1 MMKKFVSIFALMLAT
16 TTFAQTP
23 EITVDNVTQDAMLVK
38 FVTDWASI
46 SKLAFDNKLEEKINE
61 AQENHFA
68 HLSSDKQKTPSA
80 TACAKNIKNYLV
92 TFGSFSNNFLTLLN
106 NLTTEQKQKIRP
118 FTVFLHSNDGQE
130 FATYFLNGYKILL
143 MNLNPEIAGEPSKVS
158 FEEESKKSNEILHKQ
173 KNANEISEGLIIVND
188 SVTDEPKN
196 ELMNMPDEIK
206 RILATPECQEMKKEE
221 QAFKAKQTAQ

>member
-118 FTVFLHSNDGQE
+118 FTVFLHSNE
-130 FATYFLNGYKILL
+130 ILL

-196 ELMNMPDEIK
+196 KLMNMPDEIK